1 MPDHDQYPVG
11 STEIDKPDHFT
22 FGNVVGDE
30 RSFSLAIEFNTER
43 LGRVILNHG
52 GTYRRSVE
60 LDQVSIYV
68 RNLNDLEIL
77 GDWLGERCEA
87 IADRLQ
93 EISIALLR
101 QQGATIPGA
110 AHDLPGL
117 LERRARLW
125 EARERILDLPF

>member
-101 QQGATIPGA
+101 QPARAPRAPLGGARADPRSAVLALAAPGS
-110 AHDLPGL
+110 
-117 LERRARLW
+117 
-125 EARERILDLPF
+125 